1 MSLCIKRRYLVG
13 LNCTDNMDLREHVVA
28 CHMCPSCLLATT
40 ATERKRDVQ
49 ESGVAWLRK
58 TFVPE
63 ATGMEKNVWVRV

>member
-1 MSLCIKRRYLVG
+1 
-13 LNCTDNMDLREHVVA
+13 MDLREHVVA